1 MTSQRPDE
9 DLHAAF
15 QAERA
20 AERRRVPSY
29 AMVAAGRIA
38 ARPRP
43 ATKAGWLLLGGA
55 LAAVVSGL
63 WLVHQAKAAHELE
76 LARSVME
83 VESPTSSLLPP
94 PSSLLD
100 SIPRLGHSVP
110 GSPLR
115 SLDPGGPLGPPLTRS
130 PRI

>member
-1 MTSQRPDE
+1 MTLQRPDE

-20 AERRRVPSY
+20 AERRRVPAY
-29 AMVAAGRIA
+29 AMVAAGSAA
-38 ARPRP
+38 ARHHP
-43 ATKAGWLLLGGA
+43 APKTRWLLLSGA
-55 LAAVVSGL
+55 VAAVVTGL
-63 WLVHQAKAAHELE
+63 WLAHQAKAAHELD

-83 VESPTSSLLPP
+83 VESATSSLLPP
-94 PSSLLD
+94 SYSLID

-115 SLDPGGPLGPPLTRS
+115 SLDPGGPLGPSLTRS
-130 PRI
+130 PRT